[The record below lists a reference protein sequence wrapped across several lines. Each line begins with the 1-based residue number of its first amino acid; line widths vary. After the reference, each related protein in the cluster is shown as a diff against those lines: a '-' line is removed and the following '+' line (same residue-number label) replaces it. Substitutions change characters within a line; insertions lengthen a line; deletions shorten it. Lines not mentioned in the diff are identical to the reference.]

1 MAMATTRRVLVLV
14 AAALLI
20 TLAWTPAAQAHYGS
34 NCSHRTH
41 NYTYDGVS
49 HRDVFVRHAGGLHVN
64 KSQHLRWTGT
74 GYGVIDTFRGPPEL
88 CGHHMRY

>member
-41 NYTYDGVS
+41 NYTYDGVP
-49 HRDVFVRHAGGLHVN
+49 HRDVFVRHKDGLHVS
-64 KSQHLRWTGT
+64 KTKHLRWTGT
-74 GYGVIDTFRGPPEL
+74 GYGVSDIFRVPPEL
-88 CGHHMRY
+88 CGHHL